1 MRRFDLHILCL
12 FLALVSCSS
21 HPEIPEVSSSV
32 DALPSIFPDYT
43 DVTVPSNIAPL
54 NFMLADSAYSGIV
67 AVFES
72 AKGTR
77 HVYGKEEKV
86 MIPQDE
92 WQQLRDESIG
102 GSIKVSV
109 FCQQRSNLQWVGF
122 GQFAINIACDP
133 IDDYVSYRLIEPSY
147 VIYNRMSIAQRQL
160 SSFGESEIFN
170 NMVTGNNRNGQC
182 INCHSYQNYG
192 TDNMMFH
199 VRVLNGGTVIVVD
212 GKPRKVNLK
221 RQNTISAG
229 VYPSWHPTRRLIA
242 FSTNQTH
249 QYFHTADK
257 NKVEVFDTESDLVLY
272 DIDRD
277 SVLVIANDSDRLE
290 VFPTWTPDGKGLYY
304 CSAPAQEANSDDYR
318 SDFKELRYNLYY
330 RPFDPSTLSF
340 GEEETVYV
348 ADSLGRSVSLPRVSP
363 DGQFLAFAE
372 GGYGCFNIWHHD
384 ADIRVM
390 RLAQDS
396 IVCSQPMFINASGLN
411 SQHYAE
417 SYPSWSSNGRW
428 LMCASRRDDGNYSR
442 IYISYFDGEKI
453 HKAFELPQEDPQQ
466 NIVRLKSYNR
476 PEFMKESVKVSLREF
491 ARTVGER

>member
-12 FLALVSCSS
+12 FLALASCSS

-77 HVYGKEEKV
+77 QVYGKEEKV

-109 FCQQRSNLQWVGF
+109 FCQQRSNMQWVGF

-182 INCHSYQNYG
+182 INCHSYQN
-192 TDNMMFH
+192 
-199 VRVLNGGTVIVVD
+199 
-212 GKPRKVNLK
+212 
-221 RQNTISAG
+221 
-229 VYPSWHPTRRLIA
+229 
-242 FSTNQTH
+242 
-249 QYFHTADK
+249 
-257 NKVEVFDTESDLVLY
+257 
-272 DIDRD
+272 
-277 SVLVIANDSDRLE
+277 
-290 VFPTWTPDGKGLYY
+290 
-304 CSAPAQEANSDDYR
+304 
-318 SDFKELRYNLYY
+318 
-330 RPFDPSTLSF
+330 
-340 GEEETVYV
+340 
-348 ADSLGRSVSLPRVSP
+348 
-363 DGQFLAFAE
+363 
-372 GGYGCFNIWHHD
+372 
-384 ADIRVM
+384 
-390 RLAQDS
+390 
-396 IVCSQPMFINASGLN
+396 
-411 SQHYAE
+411 
-417 SYPSWSSNGRW
+417 
-428 LMCASRRDDGNYSR
+428 
-442 IYISYFDGEKI
+442 
-453 HKAFELPQEDPQQ
+453 
-466 NIVRLKSYNR
+466 
-476 PEFMKESVKVSLREF
+476 
-491 ARTVGER
+491 